1 MLWLATLFLAVVFI
15 CHMYILRFND
25 SEEGTDERGR
35 EIQYKTNNMLY
46 GVLYIGVILLYCLV
60 ELFEIIPIEYLPD
73 ILLWFVLS
81 LGIFGSIFNYINKNR
96 KNY

>member
-1 MLWLATLFLAVVFI
+1 MLWLVALFLIIIFI
-15 CHMYILRFND
+15 CHMYIFKFND
-25 SEEGTDERGR
+25 SEEGKDERGR

-46 GVLYIGVILLYCLV
+46 GILYIGVILLVVLV
-60 ELFEIIPIEYLPD
+60 DFFEIIPIEYLPN

-81 LGIFGSIFNYINKNR
+81 LGILGSIFTYINKNR